1 MSNKKITIW
10 YLAVQNLKKKK
21 QQALAIVAIIAI
33 FAATIFGGGILLLS
47 LQQGVSTTEKRLGAD
62 IIVIPKEAKE
72 TLENVLVDGCT
83 GYFYMDR
90 ENIKEME
97 RIDGI
102 AEKTEQFY
110 FASAGSACC
119 DVPVEIIGFDP
130 DTDFVVRPWIQ
141 KKIKTQREKVIVAGS
156 DIFLGNKNTIRLY
169 DHEYEVTAQMDQTG
183 TNMDQ
188 TIFVSMDMMMDIR
201 HNAKDLGFQFLSGE
215 EQEIKEKL
223 SAVLLMVEDGY
234 DINQIAK
241 EIKSKNKQVDVVVAN
256 EIVASVSERLT
267 ILASIYPFFL
277 VALMSVLF
285 LALFVIYGMVI
296 KLRKKELSLLR
307 MIGMKKRKIIE
318 MLLCEVVILSIVA
331 LLIGN
336 GIVAIALFPFEIYIG
351 DVLGTPYIRPE
362 SVEIVK
368 LIIANGAI
376 VFLAN
381 IVAILITTRSVYKKE
396 VYQNMREG
404 A

>member
-90 ENIKEME
+90 ENVKEME
-97 RIDGI
+97 QVDGI

-156 DIFLGNKNTIRLY
+156 KISLGNKNTIRLY

-201 HNAKDLGFQFLSGE
+201 QNAKDLGFQFLSGE